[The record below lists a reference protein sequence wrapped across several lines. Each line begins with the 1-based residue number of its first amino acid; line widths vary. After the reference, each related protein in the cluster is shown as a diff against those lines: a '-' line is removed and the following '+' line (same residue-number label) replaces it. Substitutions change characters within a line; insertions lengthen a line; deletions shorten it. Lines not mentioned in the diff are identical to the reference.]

1 MQNKKILALS
11 LATAMLLG
19 SSLSVSAAT
28 GTAENATGETITGSG
43 DITYVD
49 TTVYNVTLPTTGGLD
64 LTVDP
69 QGLSGMTGETATEAD
84 LAAYA
89 GKITSSS
96 KPIITNLSSKPMKV
110 SVALQIT
117 GDATAV
123 TTAAAVEA
131 DTSNNVLL
139 YAVPSATDVKGSAD
153 NYSASATG
161 IVMKKDAAVTV
172 DFILPEATY
181 NFKKDGSNYTY
192 ELAEGET
199 GHGTALSFEG
209 LVNKNAD
216 WSAYIAESSPK
227 TIGMTAKFTF
237 TNTLVADTD
246 VADATAGAPFAM
258 KAYTGDKVTVTPAD
272 VAPSISDVTYS
283 IATGGALTIP
293 YSLGS
298 GASAATAV
306 TDVAMKYGSSFYSKN
321 GLWNFATNLNDY
333 VTINSSSIV
342 ISDEWMAAYSAG
354 TYELYVVY
362 DNNVATDETATYD
375 LITITVTE

>member
-28 GTAENATGETITGSG
+28 GTAENTTGETITGSG

-49 TTVYNVTLPTTGGLD
+49 TTVYNVTLPTTSSLN

-96 KPIITNLSSKPMKV
+96 KPIINNLSSKPMKV
-110 SVALQIT
+110 SVELQVT

-123 TTAAAVEA
+123 TTEAAVEA

-139 YAVPSATDVKGSAD
+139 YAVPSATDVKGSVD

-181 NFKKDGSNYTY
+181 NFTKDGSNYGY
-192 ELAEGET
+192 EVADGET

-237 TNTLVADTD
+237 TNTIGSD
-246 VADATAGAPFAM
+246 VADATEGAPFAM
-258 KAYTGDKVTVTPAD
+258 KAYTGDKVTVTPAPATVEGICLLVD
-272 VAPSISDVTYS
+272 GAFWVGPDAADNTATFDEGATVSNVKVNGVACNHTV
-283 IATGGALTIP
+283 
-293 YSLGS
+293 
-298 GASAATAV
+298 
-306 TDVAMKYGSSFYSKN
+306 
-321 GLWNFATNLNDY
+321 
-333 VTINSSSIV
+333 NSNYIV
-342 ISDEWMAAYSAG
+342 ISWADIQAIGQDSVTTW
-354 TYELYVVY
+354 TV
-362 DNNVATDETATYD
+362 TATVNGTNYTASYT
-375 LITITVTE
+375 L

>member
-43 DITYVD
+43 DINYVD
-49 TTVYNVTLPTTGGLD
+49 TTVYNVTIPTTSSLD

-96 KPIITNLSSKPMKV
+96 KPIINNLSSKPMKV
-110 SVALQIT
+110 SVALQVT

-123 TTAAAVEA
+123 TTTAAVDA

-139 YAVPSATDVKGSAD
+139 YAVPSATDVKGSVD

-181 NFKKDGSNYTY
+181 NFTKAGSDYGY
-192 ELAEGET
+192 ALADGET

-237 TNTLVADTD
+237 TNTLDADTD
-246 VADATAGAPFAM
+246 VADATEGAPFAM

-293 YSLGS
+293 YSLGA

-306 TDVAMKYGSSFYSKN
+306 TDIALEYGGAFYSIN
-321 GLWNFATNLNDY
+321 GVWNYATNCNGQ
-333 VTINSSSIV
+333 VTINPSSIV
-342 ISDEWMAAYSAG
+342 ISDTWMGAYTAG
-354 TYELYVVY
+354 TYDLYVVY
-362 DNNVATDETATYD
+362 DDNTETYD
-375 LITITVTE
+375 VITITVTE